1 MSDAE
6 IEAIA
11 EVVGKV
17 AELNITPMQAQVVV
31 ELAKEASEN
40 EVTAA
45 DSEGPAAPSAEKLSE
60 MVKEMSEEHEEEDTA
75 VTQSE
80 VKHLAEMAMQLDPEL
95 SQGGAEAVSEI
106 LTAIGD
112 KTDTKTVEK
121 VTEAV
126 KESPVIKEESVVES
140 MAKQAVKLS
149 KEMSEDELEVVAN
162 MLEQIG
168 PTLSD
173 AEGQMIAR

>member
-1 MSDAE
+1 M
-6 IEAIA
+6 
-11 EVVGKV
+11 
-17 AELNITPMQAQVVV
+17 
-31 ELAKEASEN
+31 
-40 EVTAA
+40 
-45 DSEGPAAPSAEKLSE
+45 
-60 MVKEMSEEHEEEDTA
+60 
-75 VTQSE
+75 
-80 VKHLAEMAMQLDPEL
+80 KHLAEMAKQLDPEL
-95 SQGGAEAVSEI
+95 SQGEAEAVSEI